1 MVGSGGLLF
10 CYFVLFFVRITVLPK
25 KEIFHG
31 KTTILISFF
40 KENYR
45 KLKKK
50 IKFKANKQ
58 KEPPSSTKKLFNQ
71 KKKLRQKQK
80 N

>member
-1 MVGSGGLLF
+1 MLVGYWF
-10 CYFVLFFVRITVLPK
+10 FVLFFVRITVLPK

-31 KTTILISFF
+31 NTTIFISFF

-50 IKFKANKQ
+50 TYLLHFDRKREKDSLIKPIQLYSKGDG
-58 KEPPSSTKKLFNQ
+58 SSDGH
-71 KKKLRQKQK
+71 
-80 N
+80 